1 MQCMDRD
8 WMTTGR
14 RPSGLCG
21 AAIIISARIHGFK
34 RSTKQITD
42 VVHVCDETI
51 RRRLEEFST
60 TSTARMQKIDFDC
73 ADKIVDD
80 GQGKDPPAYIKN
92 RKREKENQEQI
103 VNTEILFKQAKE
115 IEKIFSYE
123 KNEKLIKNDSD
134 IGTTLDQTLIDN
146 TYLNEKKSEL
156 IKQTY
161 ISNNSN
167 SIQFQSSSL
176 KKSQNVEN
184 EDLSDIEDV
193 SNFIVTQDE
202 YKLKK
207 LLWEILF
214 KDWIEEQKEKKKAEK
229 KQVKKRIRKLS
240 KLDTTIS
247 RDPVEAI
254 KNSSKFGKKINL
266 NLLNNM
272 FKNK

>member
-21 AAIIISARIHGFK
+21 AAIIISARIHGYK

-42 VVHVCDETI
+42 IVHVCDETI

-60 TSTARMQKIDFDC
+60 TSTARMQKSDFDC

-92 RKREKENQEQI
+92 RKREKESQEQI
-103 VNTEILFKQAKE
+103 VNREILFKQAKE
-115 IEKIFSYE
+115 IEKIFSDD
-123 KNEKLIKNDSD
+123 KKEKLIKIESEQ
-134 IGTTLDQTLIDN
+134 GTTLDQTLVVN
-146 TYLNEKKSEL
+146 SHLKETNFES
-156 IKQTY
+156 IKQNY
-161 ISNNSN
+161 LSKISDP
-167 SIQFQSSSL
+167 IKAESSPL
-176 KKSQNVEN
+176 KKSLQIEN

-193 SNFIVTQDE
+193 SNFIVTQEE

-254 KNSSKFGKKINL
+254 KNSTKFGKKINL